1 MTTIYLNEKKA
12 QRLEQLLI
20 DLCPFLLGIF
30 YLYLMNIS
38 SKLIEEAV
46 EAFSSLPGIG
56 KKSALRL
63 VLHLIDQPLEITSQF
78 SEAIAQMR
86 SKIKICKSCHNISDG
101 ETCSICLDL
110 ARDERSLCVVESV
123 RDLMAI
129 EETGQFRG
137 KYHVLGGLI
146 SPIDGV
152 GPGELNIDSLCTRV
166 AANHVNEI
174 IMALSPTIPGDTTIF
189 FLSKQMEPYGTKI
202 STIARGVA
210 FGGELEYADGFT
222 LGRSIAARI
231 PYQANQPV

>member
-1 MTTIYLNEKKA
+1 MA
-12 QRLEQLLI
+12 V
-20 DLCPFLLGIF
+20 LCAFLPGIF
-30 YLYLMNIS
+30 YLYHMNIS

-46 EAFSSLPGIG
+46 DAFSSLPGIG

-63 VLHLIDQPLEITSQF
+63 VLHLIAQPKEITSQF
-78 SEAIAQMR
+78 SEAVAQMR
-86 SKIKICKSCHNISDG
+86 SQIKICNSCHNISDG

-110 ARDERSLCVVESV
+110 ARDERTICVVESV

-152 GPGELNIDSLCTRV
+152 GPGELNIDTLCQRV
-166 AANHVNEI
+166 AEQDVKEI

-189 FLSKQMEPYGTKI
+189 FLSKQLESQATKI

-222 LGRSIAARI
+222 LGRSIAARTV
-231 PYQANQPV
+231 YQASQPA